1 MAVTAPTRLTA
12 DEFVALPGDLKHTE
26 LINGEK
32 VVDSPNTRHQ
42 RLADWILHKLMS
54 FVDEHPGVGE
64 AGSALMARLDDD
76 NVFLPDVWWTTGE
89 HILARDSR
97 GHQGAPDLA
106 VEVRSPTTWR
116 YDVNVKMTRY
126 EAAGL
131 PELWLVDT
139 ESDTVLV
146 FRRSSPEAAT
156 FDVALEVGVGETL
169 TTPLIADFGLDLTTL
184 FDR

>member
-1 MAVTAPTRLTA
+1 MAMTASTRLTA
-12 DEFVALPGDLKHTE
+12 DEFVALPGDLHYAE
-26 LINGEK
+26 LIDGEI

-42 RLADWILHKLMS
+42 RLADWILFKLMS
-54 FVDEHPGVGE
+54 FVEEHPGVGE
-64 AGSALMARLDDD
+64 AGSGLTARLDDY
-76 NVFLPDVWWTTGE
+76 NVFVPDLWWTTGE
-89 HILARDSR
+89 HILARNSR
-97 GHQGAPDLA
+97 GHQGPPDLA

-116 YDVNVKMTRY
+116 YDVNVKMARY

-146 FRRSSPEAAT
+146 FRRSSPQAGS
-156 FDVALEVGVGETL
+156 FDVALEVGAGDAL
-169 TTPLIADFGLDLTTL
+169 TTPLISGFALDLAVL